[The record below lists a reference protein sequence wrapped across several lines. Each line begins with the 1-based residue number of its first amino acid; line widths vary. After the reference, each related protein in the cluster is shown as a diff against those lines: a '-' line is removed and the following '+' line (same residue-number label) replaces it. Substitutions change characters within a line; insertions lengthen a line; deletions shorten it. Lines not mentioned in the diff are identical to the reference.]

1 MVIIK
6 IIFFFSR
13 RNFGSE
19 VYAFGKRLGEEF
31 DDTLLRQAFT
41 DKQYILEISKEQE
54 KVGVESGDGRVM
66 NSNEELAREGRE
78 LISQYVFGFLRH
90 TFKNLPEEGVR

>member
-1 MVIIK
+1 LC
-6 IIFFFSR
+6 

-41 DKQYILEISKEQE
+41 DKNYMLEISQEQE
-54 KVGVESGDGRVM
+54 KVGIESIDARVV

-90 TFKNLPEEGVR
+90 TFKNLPEEGVQ

>member
-1 MVIIK
+1 MVII
-6 IIFFFSR
+6 IFLLSL